1 MDERNVERLLKQRV
15 EDAIP
20 GARCLKFVSP
30 GYTGVP
36 DRIILLP
43 GGAVVFAE
51 LKRPGE
57 QPRQRQVFVQSQ
69 FRKLGFKVAGC
80 VDSPEAVNQVVCMC
94 LMISGQAQLKTK
106 QKPKN
111 GGAATQDAAGSF
123 ADEPVLMPR
132 T

>member
-20 GARCLKFVSP
+20 V
-30 GYTGVP
+30 
-36 DRIILLP
+36 LLP

-106 QKPKN
+106 QKPRR
-111 GGAATQDAAGSF
+111 GSAATQEAAGSF
-123 ADEPVLMPR
+123 ADEPVLMPG